1 MFTVKATYRGETRK
15 LSFPFTSTF
24 PTYDELCSQ
33 LYRVFPIINNSY
45 YLSRILFSPNAT
57 SSSRILI
64 ATEISTQEE
73 YQNAVQSY
81 GSRLYDNALLRF
93 SVYDH
98 TPHKQPSTIGIDSGL
113 RSSEAYMASLHGS
126 TSRGRSSN
134 SNLDNA
140 DKRPIVPPKPP
151 VLQHPFEYI
160 SLLSSRAPSV
170 SSRAPS
176 IRNAPA
182 PAPMEVD
189 SNLPQPQSQG
199 PSAAQPLPMDEDQ
212 TVQQTPRSAVS
223 MSTSNSCCS
232 PAEVKEEIQALISSF
247 EKDVNKSLEKGFGS
261 PAPQLSI
268 SLSEP
273 NNTPAQK
280 KATSSPVDLFS
291 LFAEGS
297 FPASGPARRASTRST
312 CTRGSSI
319 RTVPSTGCLNAETTP
334 QPQQQGRPLPQV
346 PEPVVHTHV
355 ICDVCSKGVV
365 GVRHKCLDCPDFDL
379 CSSCMGD
386 GGAEKHNPFHEF
398 FDIREPGRVIVHTVL
413 SNEGEHAARSNAT
426 AQATSVPVAHN
437 AMCDLCDLAI
447 AGTRYKCCDCPDFDT
462 CASCFNITQ
471 EQHPNHAFFRIEK
484 PEDYIRRAIEQ
495 RKAHFARCD
504 ACKKTIYGVRYKC
517 MHPECPDFD
526 LCDRCEAMPIAV
538 HPSTHPLLKMK
549 APDAVIPTVYRVGGS
564 ELIPP
569 PPSFESFKPHLDYE
583 SPYLYREGYSP
594 LYVTSAIP
602 QETDLIAPVPV
613 VERQDEAHE
622 DERAATPKPQES
634 ATEKDG
640 EDTERMLVQP
650 VQELTMEQDDMTNP
664 FAEPVPMIEPL
675 GSVTGSMVSSFTA
688 SFEDRIR
695 GFAEPSPLSEAI
707 EREKSLFEG
716 FLDRPMLSSVTMM
729 EERRDQPSFVND
741 VWQDFFKSTTSRKEE
756 TKEDGE
762 DVSVSAEPEMKEFQS
777 PLSVL
782 VSNQRNLLAMVEEK
796 DIAASPVEV
805 EKEEAPASVVET
817 VMEEIPA
824 TVVEETVEEEIPA
837 TVVEE
842 TVTEEVPAT
851 AVEETVTEEVV
862 APVPAKEKEEEPF
875 TAPVLS
881 AGFISDV
888 TVPDGQVFPPGAEF
902 MKCWRMVNDGSSEW
916 PESTEV
922 VFVAG
927 QAGLVAEG
935 NESVKIGSVKPGQE
949 VDVWTGEL
957 KAPEVAGRYVGYWRL
972 RHGET
977 KEVFGNS
984 IWVEI
989 QVAEAELHSSDES
1002 SMSGS
1007 SIVMMPTGGL
1017 GGTAPAS
1024 VATSRQPESLTL
1036 TIPSSNG
1043 SSSVDGDSDPGS
1055 DVSLIEMLSSSEDGE
1070 SEAAWEDARSRM
1082 VDQSPAPAVPRSP
1095 VGEDFELVY
1104 DSSSDM

>member
-24 PTYDELCSQ
+24 PTYDELCAQ
-33 LYRVFPIINNSY
+33 LYRVFPINNSY
-45 YLSRILFSPNAT
+45 YLSRILFSPNAS
-57 SSSRILI
+57 SSSRVLI
-64 ATEISTQEE
+64 ATEIHTQDE
-73 YQNAVQSY
+73 YHAAVQAY
-81 GSRLYDNALLRF
+81 GSRLYSNALLRF

-98 TPHKQPSTIGIDSGL
+98 TPHKQPSSIGVDSSM
-113 RSSEAYMASLHGS
+113 RASQAYMAGVYGS
-126 TSRGRSSN
+126 TSQGHSSN

-160 SLLSSRAPSV
+160 SLLSSRTPSV
-170 SSRAPS
+170 SSRASS
-176 IRNAPA
+176 IRHAPA

-189 SNLPQPQSQG
+189 SNLPQPQSQA

-212 TVQQTPRSAVS
+212 TSQQTPKSTVS
-223 MSTSNSCCS
+223 MSTSNGCCS
-232 PAEVKEEIQALISSF
+232 AAEVKQEIQALISSF
-247 EKDVNKSLEKGFGS
+247 EKDMNKSLEKGFGT

-268 SLSEP
+268 SLSQAGHP
-273 NNTPAQK
+273 PAENQAAK
-280 KATSSPVDLFS
+280 SSSPVDLLS

-297 FPASGPARRASTRST
+297 FPSSGPARRASIRST
-312 CTRGSSI
+312 CTRSSSI
-319 RTVPSTGCLNAETTP
+319 RSKPSTGCLNAEHTP
-334 QPQQQGRPLPQV
+334 QPQQPGRPLPQV
-346 PEPVVHTHV
+346 PDPVVHTHV
-355 ICDVCSKGVV
+355 ICDSCSQTVV

-379 CSSCMGD
+379 CSSCIGD

-413 SNEGEHAARSNAT
+413 SGEGERSARSTGSEN
-426 AQATSVPVAHN
+426 AQAPPAQVAHN

-447 AGTRYKCCDCPDFDT
+447 AGTRYKCCECPDFDT
-462 CASCFNITQ
+462 CASCFNITR
-471 EQHPNHAFFRIEK
+471 EQHPSHAFFKIEN
-484 PEDYIRRAIEQ
+484 PTNYIRRDIAQ
-495 RKAHFARCD
+495 RRAHFARCD
-504 ACKKTIYGVRYKC
+504 ACMKTIYGVRYKC

-538 HPSTHPLLKMK
+538 HPATHPLLKMK
-549 APDAVIPTVYRVGGS
+549 SPDVVIPTVYRVGGA

-569 PPSFESFKPHLDYE
+569 TPVSNIAKPQQVPFQPAY
-583 SPYLYREGYSP
+583 PYREGYSP
-594 LYVTSAIP
+594 LYVTKAM
-602 QETDLIAPVPV
+602 PV
-613 VERQDEAHE
+613 VAPIPIPMASHQEEAHE
-622 DERAATPKPQES
+622 DERAVTPKPQES
-634 ATEKDG
+634 ITEKDDDM
-640 EDTERMLVQP
+640 DTTEKMLVQP
-650 VQELTMEQDDMTNP
+650 VQELALERPEQDCLTNP
-664 FAEPVPMIEPL
+664 FAEPVPMIEPF

-695 GFAEPSPLSEAI
+695 GFSDPSPLSEAF

-716 FLDRPMLSSVTMM
+716 FLDRPAPASIPIPMI
-729 EERRDQPSFVND
+729 EERRAQPSFVND
-741 VWQDFFKSTTSRKEE
+741 VWQDFFKNITSKKEE

-762 DVSVSAEPEMKEFQS
+762 DVSVAAEPEMKGLQS

-796 DIAASPVEV
+796 DVVASPVE
-805 EKEEAPASVVET
+805 
-817 VMEEIPA
+817 
-824 TVVEETVEEEIPA
+824 
-837 TVVEE
+837 
-842 TVTEEVPAT
+842 EEVPAT
-851 AVEETVTEEVV
+851 IIEETVTQEAPAIIEEPVKEQSLATVAEEVAEKEV
-862 APVPAKEKEEEPF
+862 AAPVVVEEKEEEPF
-875 TAPVLS
+875 TAPTLS

-888 TVPDGQVFPPGAEF
+888 TVTDGQVFPPGAEF
-902 MKCWRMVNDGSSEW
+902 MKCWRMVNDGSTEW

-927 QAGLVAEG
+927 EAGLVPAG
-935 NESVKIGSVKPGQE
+935 NEAVKIGSVKPGQE

-957 KAPEVAGRYVGYWRL
+957 KAPEISGRYVGYWRL
-972 RHGET
+972 RDGET

-1007 SIVMMPTGGL
+1007 SIVMMPTSGL

-1036 TIPSSNG
+1036 TIPSSG
-1043 SSSVDGDSDPGS
+1043 SSSVDGESDPGS
-1055 DVSLIEMLSSSEDGE
+1055 DVSLIDVLSSSEDGE
-1070 SEAAWEDARSRM
+1070 SEAAWEDARSRL
-1082 VDQSPAPAVPRSP
+1082 VTESPAPTPGSP

-1104 DSSSDM
+1104 DSGSDM